1 MRTGF
6 AAPPVIPT
14 RRTATHVSVV
24 GLPVP
29 LSCSR
34 RELYARSSR
43 CQHAAVAPSKAPYH
57 HGDLRNA
64 LVDAGLG
71 LIEQVG
77 AEAFS
82 LREVAREVGV
92 SANATYRHFDD
103 KGALLSAI
111 AVRGFERLSAKMQ
124 DAMLAARPRGA
135 VKSRAVARFNAA
147 ARAYVSLA
155 REHPQLYGLM
165 FGAAGRACLAAEGA
179 LVGPTPGALLG
190 RALDELVEERAM
202 SMKHR
207 EGAEIHVWS
216 AVHGFASLAHS
227 GLLAQRSPKARA
239 EALEA
244 LLRFVVAGL
253 RG

>member
-1 MRTGF
+1 M
-6 AAPPVIPT
+6 P
-14 RRTATHVSVV
+14 
-24 GLPVP
+24 
-29 LSCSR
+29 
-34 RELYARSSR
+34 
-43 CQHAAVAPSKAPYH
+43 PSKAPYH

-92 SANATYRHFDD
+92 SANAAYRHFED
-103 KGALLSAI
+103 KGALLTAI
-111 AVRGFERLSAKMQ
+111 AVSGFERLSSDMQ
-124 DAMLAARPRGA
+124 AAMLAARPKGA

-147 ARAYVSLA
+147 ARAYVDLA
-155 REHPQLYGLM
+155 QEHPQLYGLM
-165 FGAAGRACLAAEGA
+165 FGSAGRACLAAEGA

-190 RALDELVEERAM
+190 RALDELVEEKAM
-202 SMKHR
+202 SKQRR

-216 AVHGFASLAHS
+216 AVHGFASLAH
-227 GLLAQRSPKARA
+227 GGPLAKLSPKARA
-239 EALEA
+239 DALEE
-244 LLRFVVAGL
+244 LLLFVIAGL

>member
-1 MRTGF
+1 M
-6 AAPPVIPT
+6 
-14 RRTATHVSVV
+14 
-24 GLPVP
+24 
-29 LSCSR
+29 
-34 RELYARSSR
+34 
-43 CQHAAVAPSKAPYH
+43 APSKAPYH

-64 LVDAGLG
+64 LVDAGVG

-92 SANATYRHFDD
+92 SANAAYRHFED
-103 KGALLSAI
+103 KGALLTAI
-111 AVRGFERLSAKMQ
+111 AVSGFERLSLGMQ
-124 DAMLAARPRGA
+124 EAMLAARPRGA

-147 ARAYVSLA
+147 ARAYLDLA

-165 FGAAGRACLAAEGA
+165 FGSAGRACLAAEGT

-190 RALDELVEERAM
+190 RVLDELVEEKLM
-202 SMKHR
+202 STKRR
-207 EGAEIHVWS
+207 EGAEVRVWS

-227 GLLAQRSPKARA
+227 GPLAELSPKARA
-239 EALEA
+239 DALTE
-244 LLRFVVAGL
+244 LLLFVIAGL

>member
-1 MRTGF
+1 M
-6 AAPPVIPT
+6 P
-14 RRTATHVSVV
+14 
-24 GLPVP
+24 
-29 LSCSR
+29 
-34 RELYARSSR
+34 
-43 CQHAAVAPSKAPYH
+43 PSKAPYH

-71 LIEQVG
+71 LIDQVG

-92 SANATYRHFDD
+92 SANAAYRHFED
-103 KGALLSAI
+103 KGALLTAI
-111 AVRGFERLSAKMQ
+111 AVSGFERLSSEMQ
-124 DAMLAARPRGA
+124 EAMLAARPRGA

-147 ARAYVSLA
+147 ARAYVDLA
-155 REHPQLYGLM
+155 QDHPQLYGLM
-165 FGAAGRACLAAEGA
+165 FGSAGRACLAAEGT

-190 RALDELVEERAM
+190 RVLDELVEERVM
-202 SMKHR
+202 SKKHR

-227 GLLAQRSPKARA
+227 GPLAELGPKARA
-239 EALEA
+239 DALGE
-244 LLRFVVAGL
+244 LLRFIIAGL